1 MEAWT
6 DMRAPALAI
15 VARGDQIEAASP
27 VDWTV
32 RSQSDPSKAYRVS
45 VRRDRW
51 MCECAYFTDAAAFCI
66 HILAVRFQ
74 NDLRASL
81 GAFFKFAEIL
91 PIVQRTLGDA
101 TSCQLVT
108 ITV

>member
-1 MEAWT
+1 MLRRLILWRLSVVE
-6 DMRAPALAI
+6 RPLG
-15 VARGDQIEAASP
+15 VSIEY
-27 VDWTV
+27 V
-32 RSQSDPSKAYRVS
+32 R
-45 VRRDRW
+45 
-51 MCECAYFTDAAAFCI
+51 
-66 HILAVRFQ
+66 HI
-74 NDLRASL
+74 LRASL